1 MCDKGKIEF
10 KKLAYKKYM
19 VQEENAFNLFIQVQ
33 SLYMQIWNKI
43 SNKHKALVYVRIVE
57 I

>member
-1 MCDKGKIEF
+1 MCAKGKIEF

-19 VQEENAFNLFIQVQ
+19 VEEENAFNLFIQVQ